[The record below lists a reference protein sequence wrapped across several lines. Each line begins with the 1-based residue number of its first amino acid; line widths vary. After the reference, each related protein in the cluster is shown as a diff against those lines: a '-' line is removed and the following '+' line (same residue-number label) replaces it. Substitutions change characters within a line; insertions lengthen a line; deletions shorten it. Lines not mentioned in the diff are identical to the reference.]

1 MRDGKPGISSTKTE
15 KGLIESSDFIVTI
28 PVKILMLINLKQ
40 NRERERER
48 ETDQQEMELEMLG
61 LGVVCRGRR
70 EGE

>member
-1 MRDGKPGISSTKTE
+1 MRGGKPGISSTKTE

-48 ETDQQEMELEMLG
+48 ERD
-61 LGVVCRGRR
+61 
-70 EGE
+70 

>member
-1 MRDGKPGISSTKTE
+1 MRGGKPGISSTKTE

-48 ETDQQEMELEMLG
+48 ERDWPTRN
-61 LGVVCRGRR
+61 GVGDVGVGCGV
-70 EGE
+70 